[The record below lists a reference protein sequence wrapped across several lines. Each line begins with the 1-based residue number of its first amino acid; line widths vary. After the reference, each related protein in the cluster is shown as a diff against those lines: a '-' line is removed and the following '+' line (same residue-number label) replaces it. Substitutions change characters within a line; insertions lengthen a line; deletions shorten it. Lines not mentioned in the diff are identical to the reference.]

1 LPARAVLPDAGHMTW
16 LGVPWLGAPGEF
28 LSTLRGYLRGP
39 DMPAAAQ
46 AGLGVAR

>member
-1 LPARAVLPDAGHMTW
+1 LPARAVLPDAGHMT
-16 LGVPWLGAPGEF
+16 WLGAPGEF